1 MRWLI
6 PILSMLALAGC
17 QTTEPPEPVVDLAG
31 SMEFL
36 EAGLRPEVLLF
47 PDYLLM
53 EDFEL
58 NQHGR
63 IPETTLVG
71 AGMKTDLSLAAVR
84 RRFNDVL
91 DESGWT
97 IDKVE
102 IEKQSFR
109 VMASL
114 KGDHVEIRAA
124 KGSGPTQVFM
134 LYQYSPENTPLEL

>member
-1 MRWLI
+1 
-6 PILSMLALAGC
+6 MLALAGC
-17 QTTEPPEPVVDLAG
+17 QTIEPPDPVVDPAG

-58 NQHGR
+58 NQHGK

-71 AGMKTDLSLAAVR
+71 AGMKSELSLAAVR

-91 DESGWT
+91 DERGWT
-97 IDKVE
+97 IEKVE

-109 VMASL
+109 VLASL
-114 KGDHVEIRAA
+114 KGDHVEIRATRGA
-124 KGSGPTQVFM
+124 GPTQVFM
-134 LYQYSPENTPLEL
+134 LYQHSPENTPLEL